1 MSLDK
6 SNRTVKKCERK
17 THHFLICRVSTRSSI
32 PAFKKNQFSALRRFS
47 DFLGLHDLLV
57 EKYLR
62 RGRIIP
68 PAPQKNLIGKT
79 SLRALSETKK
89 F

>member
-1 MSLDK
+1 MS
-6 SNRTVKKCERK
+6 SSSSSYY
-17 THHFLICRVSTRSSI
+17 FGRVSTRTSI
-32 PAFKKNQFSALRRFS
+32 PAFTKKQFSTMRRFS

-68 PAPQKNLIGKT
+68 PAPEKNLIGKLAPRFGHFSIFKNQRVT
-79 SLRALSETKK
+79 TL
-89 F
+89 

>member
-1 MSLDK
+1 M
-6 SNRTVKKCERK
+6 
-17 THHFLICRVSTRSSI
+17 STRSSI
-32 PAFKKNQFSALRRFS
+32 PAFKKKQFSTLRRFS

-68 PAPQKNLIGKT
+68 PAPQKNLIGKIDGF
-79 SLRALSETKK
+79 LRVVIIQQTILQAQLKLK
-89 F
+89 